1 MSEAIYSSRANAN
14 AHIIQ
19 ITENLTIDKDDTE
32 RWTADAAE
40 RFIDKFCSHL
50 AACYNESHPGK
61 GMMKLGLDGD
71 NVLTIIKSTNG
82 ITPDTILRESKAEAA
97 RINACKTAGD
107 PDVTPKID
115 TRADAKVEA
124 DDCHYT
130 IQATIGTKEG
140 SATSLRKSIGNDIV
154 DQVTKHSNG
163 RPKTIDEL
171 GLADIFKAITAATKR
186 PTAGEMIKLKTSTL
200 RTVFGCR
207 NSLKNCVECFC
218 KCHLIKMISS
228 WWC

>member
-40 RFIDKFCSHL
+40 RFIDEFRSHL

-82 ITPDTILRESKAEAA
+82 ITPDTHHHQIHQWHHSRHHPT
-97 RINACKTAGD
+97 RIQSRSC
-107 PDVTPKID
+107 P
-115 TRADAKVEA
+115 
-124 DDCHYT
+124 H
-130 IQATIGTKEG
+130 Q
-140 SATSLRKSIGNDIV
+140 
-154 DQVTKHSNG
+154 
-163 RPKTIDEL
+163 RPQN
-171 GLADIFKAITAATKR
+171 R
-186 PTAGEMIKLKTSTL
+186 
-200 RTVFGCR
+200 
-207 NSLKNCVECFC
+207 
-218 KCHLIKMISS
+218 
-228 WWC
+228 W